1 MQTPMDDTSSAA
13 MGRTTRQGVGQ
24 LAAEW
29 WWLWLVMGIIWILLA
44 VIVLQFHTA
53 SLVTVGIV
61 VGILFI
67 LAGLQ
72 EFAVASVSG
81 GWRWLWIAVGVL
93 LVIAGVWALFN
104 PVGTFVALADTL
116 GFLFVLFGAFW
127 IIEAFAT
134 ATINPIWWLG
144 LISGVIMV
152 ILGFWA
158 AGQFFATRAYTLLL
172 FAGIWMLL
180 HGVSD
185 LVKAF
190 QIRKVGTMI
199 AGGI

>member
-1 MQTPMDDTSSAA
+1 MQTPMDDAGSAA
-13 MGRTTRQGVGQ
+13 TSRTTGQVVGQ

-29 WWLWLVMGIIWILLA
+29 WWLWLVMGIVWILLA

-53 SLVTVGIV
+53 SLTTVGIV
-61 VGILFI
+61 VGIVFI
-67 LAGLQ
+67 VAGLQ
-72 EFAVASVSG
+72 EFAVAYVSG
-81 GWRWLWIAVGVL
+81 GWKWLWIAIGIL
-93 LVIAGVWALFN
+93 LIIAGIWALFN

-116 GFLFVLFGAFW
+116 GFLFVLVGVFW
-127 IIEAFAT
+127 IVEAFAT
-134 ATINPIWWLG
+134 SPVNPLWWLG

-152 ILGFWA
+152 GLGFWA
-158 AGQFFATRAYTLLL
+158 AGQFFSTRAYTLLL

-190 QIRKVGTMI
+190 QIRKVGAMV
-199 AGGI
+199 AGV

>member
-1 MQTPMDDTSSAA
+1 MQTPMDDAGSAA
-13 MGRTTRQGVGQ
+13 TSRTRGSAVGQ

-29 WWLWLVMGIIWILLA
+29 WWLWLVMGIVWILLA

-72 EFAVASVSG
+72 EFAVAYVSG
-81 GWRWLWIAVGVL
+81 GWRWLWYAIGIL
-93 LVIAGVWALFN
+93 LVIAGIWALFN

-127 IIEAFAT
+127 IVEAFAT
-134 ATINPIWWLG
+134 AAVNPVWWLG

-158 AGQFFATRAYTLLL
+158 SGQFFATRAYTLLL

-190 QIRKVGTMI
+190 QIRKVGAMI
-199 AGGI
+199 AG